1 MKYLIKGLK
10 IVLTFALLFVIAIV
24 ILFGNPDIPLNELKA
39 KYTNTESSF
48 ISVDGMDVHFRDE
61 GNQTDS
67 IPIVLIHGTASSLHT
82 FDAWTNSLKNSNRV
96 IRIDLPAFGLT
107 GPFPDRN
114 YSIANYTSFIKDF
127 LTALKIKQCV
137 LVGNSLGG
145 QIAWNFTLEQPDM
158 VEKLIL
164 IDASGYPLNSKSVP
178 IAFKLAQTPVLKNLL
193 TFITPRFLV
202 RPSVENVYFDTSKV
216 TDSLVERYFE
226 LTLRE
231 GNRQAL
237 VDRFKTSKDISAY
250 KNIKNIKQPTLI
262 LWGADDLLIPVENA
276 YRFHKDLPN
285 DTLAILNDSG
295 HTPMEESP
303 IESLELVTNF
313 LNNVQL
319 KK

>member
-10 IVLTFALLFVIAIV
+10 IVLTFALLFVIAIM
-24 ILFGNPDIPLNELKA
+24 ILFGHPDIPLNELKV

-158 VEKLIL
+158 LEKLIL

-178 IAFKLAQTPVLKNLL
+178 IAFKLAQTSVLKNLL

-285 DTLAILNDSG
+285 DTLVILNDSG

>member
-10 IVLTFALLFVIAIV
+10 IVLTFALLFVIAIM
-24 ILFGNPDIPLNELKA
+24 ILFGHPDIPLNELKA

-164 IDASGYPLNSKSVP
+164 IDASGYPINSKSVP